1 MNSTI
6 SITLDGYNALF
17 EQAQKEHAFLNE
29 PIPEMSS
36 ESKNKIKY
44 ILDVPFQRVFG
55 KLLYWGFYKKA
66 SVLFYLMIK
75 NHPLSNGNKR
85 MACYSLIFF
94 YQINNRA
101 FNLSEKKL
109 YDLTYYT
116 VNSDST
122 KYKETINEIAKFLK
136 NN

>member
-1 MNSTI
+1 
-6 SITLDGYNALF
+6 
-17 EQAQKEHAFLNE
+17 
-29 PIPEMSS
+29 
-36 ESKNKIKY
+36 
-44 ILDVPFQRVFG
+44 VFG

-66 SVLFYLMIK
+66 AVLFYLMIK

-94 YQINNRA
+94 YQINNRI